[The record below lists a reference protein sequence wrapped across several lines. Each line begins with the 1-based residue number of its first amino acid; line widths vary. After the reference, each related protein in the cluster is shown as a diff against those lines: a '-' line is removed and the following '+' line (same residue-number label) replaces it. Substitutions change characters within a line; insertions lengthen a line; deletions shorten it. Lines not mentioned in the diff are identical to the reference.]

1 MIGDLIIPDE
11 LWSTLIAIAIILGVC
26 FIIAMVAREKH
37 MLKVVVV
44 ILCVGWLG
52 LGIYSGFSYFTFINT
67 TSEVHGSPEIHDP
80 YEDFNFFEYDL
91 GNIVWYQ
98 QEDGG
103 YAYTETYNTSVKFQ
117 GGEDKYILLVNDKPC
132 NKTSSA
138 NGRLHGELIKQFR
151 DLDGQV
157 TDTFNF
163 DIDFTFESSVITVA
177 VSVDATPDN
186 IGVIREFVS
195 INGFDLRIINNI
207 YN

>member
-1 MIGDLIIPDE
+1 MIGDLLIPNE
-11 LWSTLIAIAIILGVC
+11 FWTTLIVIAVIIGAC
-26 FIIAMVAREKH
+26 FILAAVIKSPH
-37 MLKVVVV
+37 MKP
-44 ILCVGWLG
+44 ILVTIGCLAWLG
-52 LGIYSGFSYFTFINT
+52 LGIYSGFTYYTYINT

-103 YAYTETYNTSVKFQ
+103 YTYTETYNTSIRFT
-117 GGEDKYILLVNDKPC
+117 GEEGKYILLVNDTPC
-132 NKTSSA
+132 NYTSSA

-157 TDTFNF
+157 TNTFNF
-163 DIDFTFESSVITVA
+163 NIDFTFESSVITVT

-186 IGVIREFVS
+186 IGVIREYVN
-195 INGFDLRIINNI
+195 INGFNLRIINNI

>member
-132 NKTSSA
+132 NETSSA

-163 DIDFTFESSVITVA
+163 DIDFTFESSVITVS
-177 VSVDATPDN
+177 VSVDANPDN